1 MTIRLSSEL
10 EQMIQRHAG
19 EQHTTPEALVVE
31 ALREKFSSPW
41 YEPSLP
47 HQSPSDW
54 NAMLDG
60 LATHCGVSLSD
71 EAVSSEGLYD

>member
-10 EQMIQRHAG
+10 EQILQKHAD
-19 EQHTTPEALVVE
+19 EQHTTPEVLVVE
-31 ALREKFSSPW
+31 ALRERYSSSSH
-41 YEPSLP
+41 ERSLP
-47 HQSPSDW
+47 HRPPTDW
-54 NAMLDG
+54 NAMLQE